1 MYNELAFEILRGT
14 TLACIETI
22 DGELIFT
29 LDCGE
34 KYKLWHN
41 QECCED
47 VYIES
52 ICGNLDDL
60 IGTPIL
66 MAEVSSNSDE
76 MPADIEQPPYCEDSF
91 TWTFYRIGT
100 AKGTVVIRWYGTSNG
115 YYSEAV
121 DFIRI

>member
-1 MYNELAFEILRGT
+1 MYDELAFEVLKGV
-14 TLACIETI
+14 TLSSIVDAN
-22 DGELIFT
+22 DELIFT
-29 LDCGE
+29 LDNGE

-41 QECCED
+41 QDCCEH

-76 MPADIEQPPYCEDSF
+76 MPADIEQPPYHDDSF

-115 YYSEAV
+115 YYSEEV
-121 DFIRI
+121 DFTRI

>member
-29 LDCGE
+29 LDYGE

-76 MPADIEQPPYCEDSF
+76 MPADIEQPPYREDSF

-100 AKGTVVIRWYGTSNG
+100 AKGMVVIRWYGTSNG
-115 YYSEAV
+115 YYSEEV
-121 DFIRI
+121 DFTRI